1 LESIITNDDRTA
13 MAEVDYIIHHM
24 NERYLNKIPQNVQD
38 FIAIL
43 KKKNMKIY
51 VDPHQPLEKQGLKEF
66 TLYFL
71 MILNLKYWCDDAR
84 RKDILLM
91 LENNQKKYDDKV
103 NNIFDSAE
111 SMQGAESN
119 EASRPLNKPRRI
131 IVTGTP
137 TFPEKSE
144 PVKTVNTIEN
154 EKTEEQVAV
163 AESATAVETIEKQE
177 IEQEEQAKEEIKD
190 DRVESKTQY
199 DVQKPTTNAL
209 DDLAKETD
217 ALTSTAKEGFF
228 TKFINKI
235 KSFFV
240 KK

>member
-1 LESIITNDDRTA
+1 MENVITNDDRTA

-43 KKKNMKIY
+43 KKKTAKVY

-84 RKDILLM
+84 RRDILLM

-103 NNIFDSAE
+103 NNIFQNAE
-111 SMQGAESN
+111 SIQGSDAS
-119 EASRPLNKPRRI
+119 EASSRPLNRPKKVIVAEKP
-131 IVTGTP
+131 
-137 TFPEKSE
+137 EDSD
-144 PVKTVNTIEN
+144 
-154 EKTEEQVAV
+154 KTEK
-163 AESATAVETIEKQE
+163 IE
-177 IEQEEQAKEEIKD
+177 EEQSIEEEQQ
-190 DRVESKTQY
+190 VEETSKNES
-199 DVQKPTTNAL
+199 TNAL
-209 DDLAKETD
+209 NDMEKE
-217 ALTSTAKEGFF
+217 ASAMTAVKGENFF
-228 TKFINKI
+228 TKLISKI
-235 KSFFV
+235 KSLLI

>member
-1 LESIITNDDRTA
+1 MESIITNDDRTA

-43 KKKNMKIY
+43 KKKNLKVY
-51 VDPHQPLEKQGLKEF
+51 VDPHQPLEKQDLKEF

-103 NNIFDSAE
+103 NNFFENAQ
-111 SMQGAESN
+111 SMQGASSSETS
-119 EASRPLNKPRRI
+119 SRPVNKPRQV

-137 TFPEKSE
+137 TFPNK
-144 PVKTVNTIEN
+144 
-154 EKTEEQVAV
+154 
-163 AESATAVETIEKQE
+163 VEAPKP
-177 IEQEEQAKEEIKD
+177 EQEQIVKEEKG
-190 DRVESKTQY
+190 
-199 DVQKPTTNAL
+199 NAL
-209 DDLAKETD
+209 EDIAKETD
-217 ALTSTAKEGFF
+217 AMINTKTEGFL
-228 TKFINKI
+228 TKLIHKI
-235 KSFFV
+235 KSFLI